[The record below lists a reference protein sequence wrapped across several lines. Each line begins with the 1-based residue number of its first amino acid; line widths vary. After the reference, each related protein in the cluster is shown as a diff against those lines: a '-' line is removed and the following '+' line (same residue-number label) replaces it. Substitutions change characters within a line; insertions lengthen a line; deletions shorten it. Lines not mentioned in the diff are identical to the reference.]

1 MIVKRLKFK
10 QNKLKIKKKMKQKKI
25 QREIKANL
33 LRFFWVVWILP
44 TW

>member
-33 LRFFWVVWILP
+33 LQKLNKVK
-44 TW
+44 

>member
-25 QREIKANL
+25 QREIKAN
-33 LRFFWVVWILP
+33 ILQKLNKVK
-44 TW
+44 

>member
-10 QNKLKIKKKMKQKKI
+10 QNKFKIKKKMKQKKI

-33 LRFFWVVWILP
+33 LQKLNKVK
-44 TW
+44 

>member
-25 QREIKANL
+25 QREIKAYL
-33 LRFFWVVWILP
+33 LQKLNKVK
-44 TW
+44 